1 MIDIK
6 NFKLNYLY
14 KKSLLSEKQSKKI
27 VFTLTDDDDKDDFKS
42 FGILSDIESSIVD
55 FVKNGQHLYIHS
67 EKCGNGKTSWAI
79 RMVQAYFDRI
89 WNSTELK
96 CRALFINV
104 PRYMLAIKDNID
116 EKSEYVS
123 YIKKNV
129 FSSDIVIWD
138 EIGTKS
144 LTVFEQENIMSLIN
158 ARIDAGKSNIYTS
171 NLTDEELLKAVGK
184 RLHSRI
190 SLTSKNIELK
200 GKDKRGLQKWILLKE
215 STSCR

>member
-200 GKDKRGLQKWILLKE
+200 GKDKRGLQK
-215 STSCR
+215 

>member
-6 NFKLNYLY
+6 SFKLNYLY

-27 VFTLTDDDDKDDFKS
+27 VFTLTDDDKEDFKS

-55 FVKNGQHLYIHS
+55 FVKNGEHLYIHS

-79 RMVQAYFDRI
+79 RMVQSYFDKI

-129 FSSDIVIWD
+129 FNADIVIWD

-200 GKDKRGLQKWILLKE
+200 GKDKRGLQQ
-215 STSCR
+215 

>member
-79 RMVQAYFDRI
+79 RMVQAYFDKI

-129 FSSDIVIWD
+129 FNADIVIWD

-200 GKDKRGLQKWILLKE
+200 GKDKRGLQQ
-215 STSCR
+215 

>member
-79 RMVQAYFDRI
+79 RMVQAYFDKI

-129 FSSDIVIWD
+129 FNADIVIWD

-200 GKDKRGLQKWILLKE
+200 GKDKRGLQK
-215 STSCR
+215 